1 MGSIRP
7 PLAADFTEIP
17 RCLKKNCYYNKF
29 CVMESYQKEYNLLT
43 RVALYFLVALMNVSL
58 ILSLLK
64 PEDRFDF
71 SSYIVI
77 AVCFV
82 AGPESCFLLDFT
94 GYSNCISYLFE
105 YQQTFHLSQIQRFTE
120 TTRLCDIQSFCL
132 PFSHQQPKH
141 GHKNTHFEIYYS

>member
-7 PLAADFTEIP
+7 PLAAAFTEIP

-82 AGPESCFLLDFT
+82 ARP
-94 GYSNCISYLFE
+94 
-105 YQQTFHLSQIQRFTE
+105 
-120 TTRLCDIQSFCL
+120 
-132 PFSHQQPKH
+132 
-141 GHKNTHFEIYYS
+141 